1 MFRILHFLI
10 HRRPTLRIWHHDDP
24 STPLPG
30 QCCLVGSKNVPTTL
44 QHCFFLGGGEGEGE
58 VSRVNRA
65 LEGSILKLDTQ
76 GAFFLTFLP
85 KIVA

>member
-1 MFRILHFLI
+1 MFQPHFN
-10 HRRPTLRIWHHDDP
+10 T
-24 STPLPG
+24 
-30 QCCLVGSKNVPTTL
+30 V
-44 QHCFFLGGGEGEGE
+44 FFGGKGEGE

-85 KIVA
+85 KIVV

>member
-1 MFRILHFLI
+1 MFRPHFN
-10 HRRPTLRIWHHDDP
+10 T
-24 STPLPG
+24 
-30 QCCLVGSKNVPTTL
+30 V
-44 QHCFFLGGGEGEGE
+44 FFGGKGEGEGEGE

-85 KIVA
+85 KIVV

>member
-1 MFRILHFLI
+1 MLLSREQKCSDHTS
-10 HRRPTLRIWHHDDP
+10 TL
-24 STPLPG
+24 
-30 QCCLVGSKNVPTTL
+30 
-44 QHCFFLGGGEGEGE
+44 FFLGGEGEGEGE

-85 KIVA
+85 KIVV

>member
-1 MFRILHFLI
+1 MFRPHFN
-10 HRRPTLRIWHHDDP
+10 T
-24 STPLPG
+24 
-30 QCCLVGSKNVPTTL
+30 V
-44 QHCFFLGGGEGEGE
+44 FFGGEGEGE

-85 KIVA
+85 KIVV

>member
-1 MFRILHFLI
+1 MFRPHFN
-10 HRRPTLRIWHHDDP
+10 T
-24 STPLPG
+24 
-30 QCCLVGSKNVPTTL
+30 V
-44 QHCFFLGGGEGEGE
+44 FLGGEGEGEGE

-85 KIVA
+85 KIVV